1 MEPNAAQV
9 WVRGPAWSVY
19 GLDQDV
25 SPFMFMNDENK
36 QAIPAFLHCKGP
48 NALEST
54 SFASRRASV
63 PCWSLLLRF
72 FPLAGGDP
80 VWGQMAD
87 LKLSFEVQ
95 EYVKG
100 GPLGAAE
107 GDRPE
112 IEARIDLKGTVGW
125 CEPSTFF
132 LMGLLSLGTI

>member
-1 MEPNAAQV
+1 M
-9 WVRGPAWSVY
+9 
-19 GLDQDV
+19 
-25 SPFMFMNDENK
+25 
-36 QAIPAFLHCKGP
+36 
-48 NALEST
+48 
-54 SFASRRASV
+54 